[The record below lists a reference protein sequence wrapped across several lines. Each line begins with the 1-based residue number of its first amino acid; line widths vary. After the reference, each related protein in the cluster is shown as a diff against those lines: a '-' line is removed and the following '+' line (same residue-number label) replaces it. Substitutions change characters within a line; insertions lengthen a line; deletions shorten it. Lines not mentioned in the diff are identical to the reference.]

1 VSAAGYTAAS
11 TRLADQRRHQVR
23 LARKRMTWWI
33 PLIFVA
39 GLGVSAYGLVP
50 SLTVFREGRSVG
62 YVVLF
67 GVFTVFF
74 GWAVVLWLL
83 GPFLFRPRV
92 VPCFARELGPYGG
105 ETMTAFRRGRALYRE
120 SAALDRLAE
129 SLGVKPLSAFG
140 FADDYYE
147 QEVFWHPASEGLRT
161 IEALLQRLG
170 SLPVSAPD
178 VDQDLQVLGSVVRMA
193 ADRGVDFNLV
203 LRLHKKDSMQVVRT
217 REVRQGSFW

>member
-1 VSAAGYTAAS
+1 
-11 TRLADQRRHQVR
+11 
-23 LARKRMTWWI
+23 MTWWI

-39 GLGVSAYGLVP
+39 GLCVSIYGLVP
-50 SLTVFREGRSVG
+50 SIAVYREGRSIG
-62 YVVLF
+62 HLVLF

-83 GPFLFRPRV
+83 GPFLFRPRI

-147 QEVFWHPASEGLRT
+147 QEIRWHPASEGLAT
-161 IEALLQRLG
+161 IEPLQRGLATLTVTSRG
-170 SLPVSAPD
+170 VAE
-178 VDQDLQVLGSVVRMA
+178 DLQALASVVRTA
-193 ADRGVDFNLV
+193 AGQRVDFSLV
-203 LRLHKKDSMQVVRT
+203 LRLHAKDSMQVVRT